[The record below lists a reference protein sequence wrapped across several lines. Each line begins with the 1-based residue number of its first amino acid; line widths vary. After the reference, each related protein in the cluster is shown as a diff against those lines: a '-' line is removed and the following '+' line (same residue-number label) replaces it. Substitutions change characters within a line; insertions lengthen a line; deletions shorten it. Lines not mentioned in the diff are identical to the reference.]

1 MGTKSKPVTVEP
13 TYKLETSAGNFQWG
27 YRINPCRDGDLYS
40 AIVKAVANA
49 GFGDPG
55 AGGFNRLMRIPGS
68 VNIKPGR
75 NNFVS
80 TITEWHPERCFELE
94 DLAKQFGVVPSAC
107 HVSRVTPSPI
117 AGENEQDDTD
127 DMDHVL
133 GWLKQNGHVIDDNRT
148 EWVDVRCPWHDE
160 HTTGGEI
167 AGYSPLG
174 RGEDGWRETRGFKCM
189 HAHCAESH
197 LQDFS
202 SWIVGSGGPAAQ
214 GFDPLPLLQRQWVIV
229 NRGTQFAD
237 LFQRPH
243 GGEWIYSEKAWSNMH
258 FRRITVQHHDKPV
271 LLKTAFMENRATR
284 RATALKYCPGEG
296 EIFDHRKQRY
306 VNSWTEPLHS
316 HTDLLPD
323 VFLEHI
329 QYILPIIP
337 EQECFLDWLAYKIQH
352 PASRS
357 YAVVMVAD
365 NVFGTGRSWIARMLE
380 RVTQGQSGKVTLKQL
395 IGKGTSAEQNYNDWS
410 AGRQFLFV
418 NEAKDVSR
426 DDFYNGYET
435 FKDLVD
441 TSTHSVRINPKFG
454 HIREEEIF
462 WNALIFT
469 NHIDAISI
477 PANDRRIAVFTNTDK
492 PRGTS
497 YYERLFAAL
506 EDEEPGRVYWW
517 LKMRDVA
524 GFDHT
529 SPPDTAAKRKMIEMT
544 RDPIE
549 ELREWI
555 DEFSGS
561 DVITLEECIKLTTEA
576 ARELGYT
583 KIEHNAGAFGRR
595 IWKTLDSLKPNDPNG
610 FRLTVHD
617 KRLECRA
624 IRNHRR
630 WRTAAARRRN
640 DRFLEEL
647 EKLSTAH
654 AFRNYV
660 INH

>member
-1 MGTKSKPVTVEP
+1 MSSQQDLIKPIDAEAFMSSIFAGHPADEHILIARQLTANSGGFTHSCWGGKGCSEVGCAQHPSGPYTSTSALSDSRKRRGRWRRRTRDCIAAYVLVLDDVGTKSKPVTVEP

-94 DLAKQFGVVPSAC
+94 DLAKHRVVPSAC

-133 GWLKQNGHVIDDNRT
+133 GWLKQMAMSSMMTEQNGSTYVAHGMMSTPLEVKLRVT
-148 EWVDVRCPWHDE
+148 APWQ
-160 HTTGGEI
+160 
-167 AGYSPLG
+167 
-174 RGEDGWRETRGFKCM
+174 GEDGWRETRGFKCM
-189 HAHCAESH
+189 HAHCAERTY
-197 LQDFS
+197 QDFS
-202 SWIVGSGGPAAQ
+202 SWIVGSGGPAARS
-214 GFDPLPLLQRQWVIV
+214 FDPLPLLQRQWVIV

-243 GGEWIYSEKAWSNMH
+243 GGEWIYSEKEWSNMH

-395 IGKGTSAEQNYNDWS
+395 IGKELS
-410 AGRQFLFV
+410 R
-418 NEAKDVSR
+418 AK
-426 DDFYNGYET
+426 
-435 FKDLVD
+435 LQ
-441 TSTHSVRINPKFG
+441 
-454 HIREEEIF
+454 
-462 WNALIFT
+462 
-469 NHIDAISI
+469 
-477 PANDRRIAVFTNTDK
+477 
-492 PRGTS
+492 
-497 YYERLFAAL
+497 
-506 EDEEPGRVYWW
+506 
-517 LKMRDVA
+517 
-524 GFDHT
+524 
-529 SPPDTAAKRKMIEMT
+529 
-544 RDPIE
+544 
-549 ELREWI
+549 
-555 DEFSGS
+555 
-561 DVITLEECIKLTTEA
+561 
-576 ARELGYT
+576 
-583 KIEHNAGAFGRR
+583 
-595 IWKTLDSLKPNDPNG
+595 
-610 FRLTVHD
+610 
-617 KRLECRA
+617 
-624 IRNHRR
+624 
-630 WRTAAARRRN
+630 
-640 DRFLEEL
+640 
-647 EKLSTAH
+647 
-654 AFRNYV
+654 
-660 INH
+660 